1 MGRIVIAN
9 CSILITFLLSSLPVQ
24 KQILPF
30 YHASTN
36 SWSYILADP
45 ARKVCA
51 IIDPVL
57 DFEPGAGTVQHD
69 FITLML
75 NAAAEADLQVAWVL
89 ETHIHADHVSA
100 ADFVRQQTGAQIGIG
115 RGVEQVSA
123 LFKPIFNLGDQH
135 PSVRVAFD
143 RLFEPGETLFVG
155 ELAVTVLATP
165 GHTPACVAY
174 QVEDAVFVGD
184 TLFMPDY
191 GTARADFPGGDAQR
205 LFESITQLLS
215 LPDTTVLYLCHDY
228 PTAHRTA
235 PCHEVTVAE
244 QRSNRQLLDRD
255 AAAFVAFRQHRD
267 AQLSAP
273 RLLYPAIQINL
284 AAGRLPNPE
293 DNGQRYLKL
302 PIRET
307 V

>member
-1 MGRIVIAN
+1 
-9 CSILITFLLSSLPVQ
+9 VQ
-24 KQILPF
+24 KQITPF
-30 YHASTN
+30 YHAPTN
-36 SWSYILADP
+36 SWSYLLADP
-45 ARKVCA
+45 ASKVCA
-51 IIDPVL
+51 FIDPVL

-75 NAAAEADLQVAWVL
+75 NAAAEAGLQVAWVL

-123 LFKPIFNLGDQH
+123 LFTPIFNLGEQH
-135 PSVRVAFD
+135 PNVRVAFD
-143 RLFEPGETLFVG
+143 RLFEPGETLFLG
-155 ELAVTVLATP
+155 ELAVTVRATP

-191 GTARADFPGGDAQR
+191 GTARADFPGGDAQQ
-205 LFESITQLLS
+205 LFESITQLLA
-215 LPDTTVLYLCHDY
+215 LPDATVLYLCHDY
-228 PTAHRTA
+228 STADRTA
-235 PCHEVTVAE
+235 PCHAVTVSD
-244 QRSNRQLLDRD
+244 QRANLQLLDRD
-255 AAAFVAFRQHRD
+255 AAAFVAFRRARD

-293 DNGQRYLKL
+293 GNGQRYLKL
-302 PIRET
+302 PVRET
-307 V
+307 A

>member
-1 MGRIVIAN
+1 M
-9 CSILITFLLSSLPVQ
+9 Q
-24 KQILPF
+24 KQITPF
-30 YHASTN
+30 YHAATN
-36 SWSYILADP
+36 SWSYILADLSN
-45 ARKVCA
+45 KVCA
-51 IIDPVL
+51 FIDPVL
-57 DFEPGAGTVQHD
+57 DFEPGAGTIQHD

-100 ADFVRQQTGAQIGIG
+100 ADFVRQKTGAKIGIG

-123 LFKPIFNLGDQH
+123 LFAPIFNLGERH
-135 PSVRVAFD
+135 PNVGVAFD
-143 RLFEPGETLFVG
+143 RLFESGEGFSVG
-155 ELAVTVLATP
+155 ALAVTVLATP

-191 GTARADFPGGDAQR
+191 GTARADFPGGDAQQ
-205 LFESITQLLS
+205 LFESITHLLS

-228 PTAHRTA
+228 PTADRLT
-235 PCHEVTVAE
+235 PCHAVTVSD
-244 QRSNRQLLDRD
+244 QRLNVQLLERD
-255 AAAFVAFRQHRD
+255 AAAFVAFREARD
-267 AQLSAP
+267 ATLSTP

-293 DNGQRYLKL
+293 GDGQRYLKL
-302 PIRET
+302 PIREKRS
-307 V
+307 

>member
-1 MGRIVIAN
+1 M
-9 CSILITFLLSSLPVQ
+9 
-24 KQILPF
+24 
-30 YHASTN
+30 
-36 SWSYILADP
+36 ADP

-51 IIDPVL
+51 FIDPVL
-57 DFEPGAGTVQHD
+57 DFEPGAGAVQHD

-115 RGVEQVSA
+115 CGVEQVSA

-135 PSVRVAFD
+135 PNVRVAFD
-143 RLFEPGETLFVG
+143 RLFEPGEILFVG

-191 GTARADFPGGDAQR
+191 GTARADFPGGDAQQ
-205 LFESITQLLS
+205 LFESITRLLA
-215 LPDTTVLYLCHDY
+215 LPDTTILYLRHDY
-228 PTAHRTA
+228 PTTNRTA
-235 PCHEVTVAE
+235 PCHEVTVLD
-244 QRSNRQLLDRD
+244 QRSNLQLSNRD
-255 AAAFVAFRQHRD
+255 AAAFVAFRQARD
-267 AQLSAP
+267 ATLSAP
-273 RLLYPAIQINL
+273 QLLYLAIQINL

-302 PIRET
+302 PIKET
-307 V
+307 A

>member
-1 MGRIVIAN
+1 M
-9 CSILITFLLSSLPVQ
+9 Q
-24 KQILPF
+24 KQITPF
-30 YHASTN
+30 YHAPTN
-36 SWSYILADP
+36 SWSYLLADP
-45 ARKVCA
+45 ASKVCA
-51 IIDPVL
+51 FIDPVL

-75 NAAAEADLQVAWVL
+75 NAAAEAGLQVAWVL

-123 LFKPIFNLGDQH
+123 LFTPIFNLGEQH
-135 PSVRVAFD
+135 PNVRVAFD
-143 RLFEPGETLFVG
+143 RLFEPGETLFLG
-155 ELAVTVLATP
+155 ELAVTVRATP

-191 GTARADFPGGDAQR
+191 GTARADFPGGDAQQ
-205 LFESITQLLS
+205 LFESITQLLA
-215 LPDTTVLYLCHDY
+215 LPDATVLYLCHDY
-228 PTAHRTA
+228 PTADRTA
-235 PCHEVTVAE
+235 PCHAVTVSG
-244 QRSNRQLLDRD
+244 QRANLQLLDRD
-255 AAAFVAFRQHRD
+255 AAAFVAFRQARD

-293 DNGQRYLKL
+293 GNGQRYLKL
-302 PIRET
+302 PVRET
-307 V
+307 A

>member
-1 MGRIVIAN
+1 
-9 CSILITFLLSSLPVQ
+9 VQ
-24 KQILPF
+24 KQITPF
-30 YHASTN
+30 FHAPTN
-36 SWSYILADP
+36 SWSYLLADP
-45 ARKVCA
+45 ASKVCA
-51 IIDPVL
+51 FIDPVL

-75 NAAAEADLQVAWVL
+75 NAAAEAGLQVAWVL

-123 LFKPIFNLGDQH
+123 LFTPIFNLGEHH
-135 PSVRVAFD
+135 PNVRVAFD
-143 RLFEPGETLFVG
+143 RLFEPGETLFLG

-191 GTARADFPGGDAQR
+191 GTARADFPGGDAQQ
-205 LFESITQLLS
+205 LFESITQLLA
-215 LPDTTVLYLCHDY
+215 LPDATVLYLCHDY
-228 PTAHRTA
+228 STADRTA
-235 PCHEVTVAE
+235 ACHAVTVSD
-244 QRSNRQLLDRD
+244 QRANLQLLDRD
-255 AAAFVAFRQHRD
+255 AAAFVAFRQARD

-293 DNGQRYLKL
+293 GNGQRYLKL
-302 PIRET
+302 PVRET
-307 V
+307 A